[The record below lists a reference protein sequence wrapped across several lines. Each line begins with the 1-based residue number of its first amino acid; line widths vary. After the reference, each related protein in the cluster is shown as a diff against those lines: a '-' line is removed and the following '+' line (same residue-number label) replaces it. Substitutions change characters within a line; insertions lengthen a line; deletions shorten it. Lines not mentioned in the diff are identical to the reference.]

1 MLKCHSFEEYLAL
14 KNVSTKYELQIT
26 SQSKSTVQS
35 KILKEE
41 SLPYNQSQATEPK
54 FSAVISNFSFQS
66 YILITKNELYTWS
79 LNIT

>member
-14 KNVSTKYELQIT
+14 KSVSTKSELQIT
-26 SQSKSTVQS
+26 SQGKSTVQS

-66 YILITKNELYTWS
+66 YILITKNELYPWY
-79 LNIT
+79 

>member
-14 KNVSTKYELQIT
+14 KNVSTKSELQIT
-26 SQSKSTVQS
+26 SQGKSTVQS